1 MDSPVRVLVRL
12 GVNVGFSAWK
22 FDCRKVRGLLLR
34 LNMHTARQKALDRRT
49 ITESSDSGGEV
60 PNSERPVSEG
70 FHTGKFIT
78 KQRKDLSNPCTM
90 LLFRLRLP
98 FTSLQLRL
106 LH

>member
-49 ITESSDSGGEV
+49 ITESSDSGGGSAEQRAACV
-60 PNSERPVSEG
+60 RRVSHRKIHHKAKERFE
-70 FHTGKFIT
+70 
-78 KQRKDLSNPCTM
+78 
-90 LLFRLRLP
+90 
-98 FTSLQLRL
+98 
-106 LH
+106 